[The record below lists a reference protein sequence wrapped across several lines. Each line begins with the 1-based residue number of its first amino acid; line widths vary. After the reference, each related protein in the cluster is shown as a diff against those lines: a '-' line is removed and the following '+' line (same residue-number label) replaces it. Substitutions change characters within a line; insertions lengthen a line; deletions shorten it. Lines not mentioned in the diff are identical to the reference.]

1 MPRPDPNAAPR
12 TLAEIRRAYELDPAD
27 PVFTAIDA
35 RDCDDDTLLHRAAF
49 RGDARDVRDLLAM
62 GAAVNLHG
70 DLGYTPLHYAAM
82 QGHLAIVEH
91 LLTAGANPAAT
102 DEDGRTAAFSAE
114 TFGHAKVLKAI
125 KSAAKRR

>member
-1 MPRPDPNAAPR
+1 MD
-12 TLAEIRRAYELDPAD
+12 
-27 PVFTAIDA
+27 
-35 RDCDDDTLLHRAAF
+35 
-49 RGDARDVRDLLAM
+49 
-62 GAAVNLHG
+62 AAVNLHG
-70 DLGYTPLHYAAM
+70 DLGYTPLQYAAM